1 MYESK
6 INYPAIIFMFICLG
20 MGFLGG
26 YFIFG
31 RRNNNYV
38 ELYKQEQDRNIFL
51 TEQNRISRE
60 RILELER
67 INTED
72 RSFISELTEDNRKL
86 QENNIQLGRELAFE
100 RERISNITSVISDI
114 GESTTAAI
122 NSLTELEQFLLRKI
136 KERKD

>member
-31 RRNNNYV
+31 RRNNDYV
-38 ELYKQEQDRNIFL
+38 ELYKQEQDRNILL

-67 INTED
+67 INTEN
-72 RSFISELTEDNRKL
+72 RNSISEL
-86 QENNIQLGRELAFE
+86 QENNNELGRELAFE
-100 RERISNITSVISDI
+100 RERISNITSILSDI
-114 GESTTAAI
+114 RNSAASAVD
-122 NSLTELEQFLLRKI
+122 SLTELEQFLLRKI
-136 KERKD
+136 KERKN